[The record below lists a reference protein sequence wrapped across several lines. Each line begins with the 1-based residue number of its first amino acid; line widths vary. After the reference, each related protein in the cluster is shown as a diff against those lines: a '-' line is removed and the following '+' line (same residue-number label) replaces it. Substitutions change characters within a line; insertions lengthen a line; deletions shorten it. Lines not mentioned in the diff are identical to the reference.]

1 MFKIISLVIILFSTA
16 STAAI
21 DSIDQY
27 VNDGFQA
34 SFIDIYDP
42 GYIRIQLDS
51 GEFFDTT
58 YSGIDFDTLFKWN
71 DQAVKRKFWISYTSD
86 KGVWVT
92 DLKTKKKFELDGVI
106 ENHPID
112 IALGRCYAD
121 DGGYTTFGMDF
132 CQSMASEAW
141 DAELNR
147 AYKRLIRT
155 NPQNEKLKIA
165 HRKWIQYRDAVTEFY
180 REEYSKREGTKWT
193 GVYIRKILE
202 LNRQQT
208 ENLQSI
214 KIW

>member
-1 MFKIISLVIILFSTA
+1 MLCLQITRILGWILMFKIISLVIILFSTA

-71 DQAVKRKFWISYTSD
+71 DQAVKRKFWISYTLD

-92 DLKTKKKFELDGVI
+92 VI
-106 ENHPID
+106 PPKN
-112 IALGRCYAD
+112 
-121 DGGYTTFGMDF
+121 
-132 CQSMASEAW
+132 
-141 DAELNR
+141 NR
-147 AYKRLIRT
+147 
-155 NPQNEKLKIA
+155 
-165 HRKWIQYRDAVTEFY
+165 V
-180 REEYSKREGTKWT
+180 
-193 GVYIRKILE
+193 
-202 LNRQQT
+202 
-208 ENLQSI
+208 
-214 KIW
+214 